1 MRHRIVLGLL
11 WITLLLL
18 VAASGADATTEKFT
32 DLPAD
37 KIAIKILDS
46 VTNVWIPVLAVVA
59 VIGLAVNM
67 FAGFVQIG
75 AKAAGVVI
83 GLSLLA
89 VGLPGL
95 KAIFGG
101 QFVTTLILP

>member
-1 MRHRIVLGLL
+1 MRHRILLGLCL
-11 WITLLLL
+11 TAVLLL
-18 VAASGADATTEKFT
+18 VASGADATTQKFT

-37 KIAIKILDS
+37 AIAIKLLDS

-67 FAGFVQIG
+67 FGGFVQVG